1 MTKDTHN
8 WEEEFD
14 KKFMRRIGGVLMWN
28 PERDFPHNSE
38 IKAFIKQAY
47 QAGIQDAI
55 DALPEVKGHTL
66 DPHIPKLDLI
76 FLGWDDCREEARASL
91 EKLLTPKE

>member
-47 QAGIQDAI
+47 QAGQEDEEQI
-55 DALPEVKGHTL
+55 VKA
-66 DPHIPKLDLI
+66 
-76 FLGWDDCREEARASL
+76 EL
-91 EKLLTPKE
+91 EKILEQGHGGGNWRRLIMEAIEKL